1 VKEQQEYPLAIK
13 VKDVAEIMGVCVEK
27 AYAMTHRKDF
37 PAIRDGNRIIIPR
50 DAFFRWFNEAAVN
63 AHQPTA

>member
-1 VKEQQEYPLAIK
+1 VKQQEDYPLALTAK
-13 VKDVAEIMGVCVEK
+13 HVAEIMGVCVPK
-27 AYAMTHRKDF
+27 AYDITKRPDF
-37 PAIRDGNRIIIPR
+37 PAIRDGYRIIIPR